1 MGGLGSETQPAQ
13 NFFRESI
20 RLTLNEQQYFDW
32 DNASQSK
39 KWQDMLEIWGEGM
52 GSLATWPRLCL
63 GAGNSSGS
71 FTPGQH

>member
-13 NFFRESI
+13 NCFRESI

-39 KWQDMLEIWGEGM
+39 K
-52 GSLATWPRLCL
+52 
-63 GAGNSSGS
+63 
-71 FTPGQH
+71 